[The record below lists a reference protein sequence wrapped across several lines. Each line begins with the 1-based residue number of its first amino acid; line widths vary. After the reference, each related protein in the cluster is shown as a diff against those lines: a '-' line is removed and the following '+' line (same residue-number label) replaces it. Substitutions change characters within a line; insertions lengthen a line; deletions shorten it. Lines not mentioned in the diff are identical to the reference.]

1 MEGGV
6 FGFLNTVLGF
16 YSNVAIAWI
25 GAVVADL
32 VINKPLKL
40 SPSYIE
46 FKRAHLYNFNPVGFG
61 SMLIASAISI
71 IAYFNAF
78 GSYGKAFSPFIALFI
93 AMALSPLFALL
104 TKGKYYIAR
113 TDDQDEPL
121 FLEDGL
127 LSDAILTCAVCAEDF
142 ERPDMAGCPFHL
154 GAICSLCCSLEKDC
168 HDSCKSPASGPVDLA
183 MPAVPAKA
191 ATES

>member
-1 MEGGV
+1 
-6 FGFLNTVLGF
+6 
-16 YSNVAIAWI
+16 
-25 GAVVADL
+25 
-32 VINKPLKL
+32 
-40 SPSYIE
+40 
-46 FKRAHLYNFNPVGFG
+46 
-61 SMLIASAISI
+61 MLIASAISI

-127 LSDAILTCAVCAEDF
+127 LSAAILTCAVCAEDF